1 MSHPTPQRSDQLPAR
16 LPVDPRPGIG
26 IAPAKPPV
34 SPLPAV
40 CAITDHPQRLDPRA
54 HAIPPDITDQFGR
67 TWAYG
72 ILFGAYRTEP
82 TSGGTWVREARDIH
96 GNAFEFTLAE
106 SRAGDLARR
115 VLLELAWDYDQ
126 DPNRHLSWPGYH
138 ALWDKLDP
146 QRATVT
152 LDEIKQAVLE
162 LLILGELSLDSLAI
176 AETQC
181 DLAERCPH
189 VAVYLP
195 AYQAW
200 DVRETGP
207 ESPEVAW

>member
-1 MSHPTPQRSDQLPAR
+1 MSHPTPQHADQLPAR
-16 LPVDPRPGIG
+16 LPAGTRPGIG
-26 IAPAKPPV
+26 TAPAEPPD

-40 CAITDHPQRLDPRA
+40 CAIKSHPLRSDPHV

-67 TWAYG
+67 TWTWG
-72 ILFGAYRTEP
+72 VLFGAYRAEP
-82 TSGGTWVREARDIH
+82 TSGGTWVRPASELH

-126 DPNRHLSWPGYH
+126 DPDEQLSWPGYH
-138 ALWDKLDP
+138 ALWDALDP
-146 QRATVT
+146 QRTSVT
-152 LDEIKQAVLE
+152 LPEIEQATLE
-162 LLILGELSLDSLAI
+162 LITLGELSLDSLAI
-176 AETQC
+176 AETRC
-181 DLAERCPH
+181 DLAEPCPH